1 MDSKKKRTTKPK
13 STTPNTTM
21 STKETIHQ
29 LIDDMDLQYTS
40 EIEQLEHTKK
50 DLLVQLEESRLSA
63 LENFKQYEST
73 VQQVRS
79 ELDKTKLD
87 SLEKSNDYESKIKQ
101 LQTEIE
107 EYKTKKDKDIGCF
120 KDVSILNQYL
130 KEIYNLKNENAIL
143 TKRFDS
149 TKKLL
154 EQSQAENKYFKTL
167 KKELSLV
174 NHSETISHDSIE
186 EVEELDV
193 EEAATIE
200 EKKEEV
206 EEEELAQV
214 EKKEDELEEID
225 VSKLDI
231 IEVDDVEYYL
241 DLDNQI
247 RDKESLEVVGKVT
260 DDGDA
265 VFN

>member
-1 MDSKKKRTTKPK
+1 MDSKKKRNTKTK
-13 STTPNTTM
+13 STAPNTTM

-29 LIDDMDLQYTS
+29 LIDDMELQYTS
-40 EIEQLEHTKK
+40 QIEQLEHTNK
-50 DLLVQLEESRLSA
+50 DLLVQLEETRLST

-73 VQQVRS
+73 VQEVRS
-79 ELDKTKLD
+79 ELDKNKLAT
-87 SLEKSNDYESKIKQ
+87 LEQSKDYESKIKQ
-101 LQTEIE
+101 LHTELE

-174 NHSETISHDSIE
+174 NHSETISRDSIE
-186 EVEELDV
+186 EPEELDV
-193 EEAATIE
+193 EEAPILE
-200 EKKEEV
+200 EKKEV
-206 EEEELAQV
+206 EQ
-214 EKKEDELEEID
+214 KEDELEEID

-231 IEVDDVEYYL
+231 IEVDDIEYYL

-247 RDKESLEVVGKVT
+247 RDKDTLEIVGKVS

-265 VFN
+265 IFN